1 MSMPEPMPEVFIG
14 SSREAIEYA
23 RAVHESLSR
32 IAHVTPWYTAFGANS
47 YTMEALE
54 QQLDI
59 SDFGIFVFAADDVA
73 LHRGKYVFITR
84 DNTLFELGLFW
95 GKLRRSRVF
104 AIVPQN
110 VKERDDLIS
119 ETVIKDFHLLSD
131 LQGLTLL
138 TYQQAVR
145 DNHLAAVDIACG
157 HIAKA
162 IRAERQF
169 LDPYQLLAEKNRELQ
184 KKQSILH
191 FFWEYNRNVRV
202 ATREEKYQSFSEAV
216 RNSLLPPDGYRVTGA
231 AIWKKEE
238 NDRVRQVGGNV
249 GKGRFYSFQE
259 YAAQKGANKIYV
271 LEAFLNGTW
280 EFLRRKDIAELY
292 VLCYPLDIDHVL
304 SVHMAGLE
312 VLSHEDLAEVV
323 SHNEELLSTI
333 SHLVGGDLD
342 EARQGTET
350 IVDLRIIHD

>member
-1 MSMPEPMPEVFIG
+1 MPEVFIG

-32 IAHVTPWYTAFGANS
+32 VAQVTPWYAAFGANS

-54 QQLDI
+54 QQLDL

-73 LHRGKYVFITR
+73 LHRGNYVFITR
-84 DNTLFELGLFW
+84 DNTLFEMGLFW

-104 AIVPQN
+104 AIIPQN
-110 VKERDDLIS
+110 VRERDDLIKE
-119 ETVIKDFHLLSD
+119 ETIKDFHILSD
-131 LQGLTLL
+131 LQGMTLL
-138 TYQQAVR
+138 TYRQAVR
-145 DNHLAAVDIACG
+145 DNYLAAVDVACG

-162 IRAERQF
+162 IRAERHF
-169 LDPYQLLAEKNRELQ
+169 PDPYRLLEEKNRELQ

-202 ATREEKYQSFSEAV
+202 ATAGEKYQSFSEAV

-231 AIWKKEE
+231 AIWKVAG
-238 NDRVRQVGGNV
+238 DGVRQVGGNV

-259 YAAQKGANKIYV
+259 YAEKKGAKKIYV

-280 EFLRRKDIAELY
+280 EFLHRKEVAEVY
-292 VLCYPLDIDHVL
+292 VLCYPLDTDHVL
-304 SVHMAGLE
+304 SVHMAGME
-312 VLSHEDLAEVV
+312 TLSHEDLAEVV
-323 SHNEELLSTI
+323 SHNGELLSTI
-333 SHLVGGDLD
+333 SHLVGGDSD
-342 EARQGTET
+342 EAEQGAEAS
-350 IVDLRIIHD
+350 VDLRIIHD